1 MANLLSDD
9 DVFGSAPSGLLS
21 DADVFGKGAK
31 TDPGGFV
38 ASAKQAIGAT
48 VKGAGQAAADF
59 IPGVSQEN
67 ALKRYGQEIIEAN
80 PTAVHSFSDLADK
93 PWTAVKEAT
102 GNALSSMG
110 GVVGSR
116 ALGMGITAAAPFT
129 GPAAPVVAGAG
140 QAISWLGPVAAA
152 ALPSFGGIREQQIH
166 DDPNAANSAAA
177 KAAAAVGAGTVG
189 AIESRFG
196 PEAWGSKMLTEAG
209 RKEVAKLFAA
219 KTLPKAVAKGAV
231 RGAAVEGAEELAQNP
246 VEQLAAFQNP
256 LTAEAL
262 KDTAFSGAMGA
273 LGGGVLGGGTGAAS
287 RYLPKKPDVDPGN
300 QPAEPPKA
308 LPAPTYTGTPGDQ
321 TLQATVDRQ
330 NAVDAAQ
337 AAADA
342 PIRYEPGLVPGVDV
356 GGPTEPPSPPGGG
369 IDFTP
374 PQLPDT
380 GPLSRA
386 ANLALGAS
394 VPMERQAFFP
404 FQSFAAAERMRN
416 GRDDLVT
423 RQHPSI
429 PGRFTLVPAGLE
441 TPVARQAKP
450 DVQQGTGSFSDQ
462 NELANFI
469 ADERKDQSARK
480 AALAEGKN
488 NAIAQADQ
496 AVADARQFATRNE
509 RLSILDGVLSSL
521 APGQNPNRRFDAAL
535 KAAGFRD
542 TSFTEEER
550 AVIGRYG
557 NVASA
562 FAVAPE
568 ASVEPS
574 SPGEIEAA
582 IPAAKG
588 KGDSGIAGVRAD
600 RVRSAIA
607 AGFTQ
612 RKGLSLINPA
622 TGEKFALKTPGM
634 IRAAKEALEQSNPT
648 TEIKSEAVGLDH
660 ESGSQQRP
668 DQDGSRG
675 NMPTVTSIDGGDRP
689 ASGAPAPGSEPAVSV
704 GDGSERNAAL
714 SEQKSTA
721 KPRRTRMTPL
731 DDPRISKHAE
741 SLQAMAGDVGW
752 AEVGG
757 RLIRD
762 ANGNANAR
770 TRWIPHAEWFRAG
783 MIGSPEDARRAV
795 AKAVSGTPMS
805 VKEKRTIQGMMDWLD
820 HVDAHP
826 NEAEALADM
835 GYDELTEPEQEA
847 RDALGDFDLFNPPVG
862 DVAAGMRALGFTEEE
877 IRAEIEGSQSRDS
890 GQGDGVDNGIAGR
903 GPQESLPGRDETRPS
918 ASEGQG
924 PDERPSL
931 ELERQTDQGLA
942 DKAAREQE
950 PQEPTKEQADRER
963 DAAPFSLSEQ
973 SQPKPQGVQSGLF
986 TADGRVSVEA
996 KQPEKPAEVTKPKNE
1011 QQEAAGLPAATDG
1024 GSRPVPAVSA
1034 LEETFRPLIERLIR
1048 NKRVAKELGFDID
1061 GAIAK
1066 AKAAMAGTKQMP
1078 GSFRALAKRA
1088 EKKGDTETAAIL
1100 NQIADL
1106 NDGRKAKT
1114 ATVKD
1119 SVTTE
1124 SIDNQK
1130 TVGNSVDSAAHEA
1143 ATSPTNDQAE
1153 PTPAQKEAGNYSMG
1167 HVRISGLDISI
1178 ENPEGSTRSGTDKG
1192 GKPWSIKMRSHYG
1205 YILGTIGKDKDHIDV
1220 FVKPGTA
1227 EDYAGPVF
1235 IIDQKNAVGGFDEH
1249 KVMLGWGSQDAAVLA
1264 YKANYTPGWDGI
1276 QAVTPMSMEQF
1287 KGWLENGNHNE
1298 PAAASGKTPLQQ
1310 DIAKLKPNVELKKG
1324 DLIGASQEESDAI
1337 ASKIEEK
1344 RRQLVEIEDRI
1355 VGAAGLASGFI
1366 EDAMR
1371 SRKVPSSMKEQR
1383 EAIRAELADMR
1394 KQHAAVTAADR
1405 LLASKGGL
1413 AETKAEAEQSANNQA
1428 TAEPIGD
1435 KNAPAIFDIETTKG
1449 KIEVYASTTDE
1460 AERVAEKNGFTIIA
1474 SGRKSSE
1481 SVPESLLDQHN
1492 ATMAKLTDGTLSLD
1506 QYRAA
1511 FATIVE
1517 NKDAVFA
1524 ELSKLTKDA
1533 IFKRFRALF
1542 YRYKNDPKPEII
1554 KAAYRSMM
1562 DDFVLSDS
1570 IQWSMGQKYEDV
1582 IRGYVDAATPESLAA
1597 YAEKL
1602 QAASAERQQRRQDIA
1617 KAIANPKTLD
1627 DYRRL
1632 LQAKVDGGKTVDQA
1646 RMELTPEQRVAF
1658 DTLLA
1663 EDTRGRRSSAAD
1675 ARKTDVQVAARTTS
1689 GDIIET
1695 KHTKTGEDLFVVKA
1709 AERVERDV
1717 YNEWNASAKRLGG
1730 RYSSFRGNGAVPGFQ
1745 FKSRENAVA
1754 FLQYLGGDV
1763 SAAKEAI
1770 QERRDAFAD
1779 DRSQS
1784 AVERLN
1790 EMADRLEERADE
1802 SLAVERKANTARRA
1816 RFAASAEAAAN
1827 GDKAMARTMRNIADA
1842 IADGTAKF
1850 LDRVRQKVQVE
1861 MLRSTV
1867 ASAKY
1872 DELRQKYP
1880 SYVDQEKHRGEK
1892 PTAETADYARWP
1904 RFTADRADLARLGR
1918 DLLQIDGAK
1927 QLGNSIL
1934 KVADD
1939 VTEAYKKFA
1948 KENLYKVSVFSV
1960 KREGS
1965 DEKQMAVFPTAER
1978 AEAVIARSGFKGK
1991 ATTISFKRGE
2001 HLVIMGPEMAR
2012 EAGLW
2017 HGDPDKRITLTPE
2030 AGEEI
2035 VAKVKALGKGK
2046 VAMPYVFEN
2055 VANERARWKAIGI
2068 ETAAEQRAALRE
2080 FIALQEAPAA
2090 PDRIKQMERE
2100 MIGRKNDG
2108 LDFFPTPAATA
2119 QAMIEA
2125 ADIKEGMS
2133 VLEPSAGMGHIA
2145 EQIRDV
2151 AGVEPD
2157 VIEFSGDRRELLEAK
2172 GFNVV
2177 GSDFMDMNSRGF
2189 TYGDVFRTPDGTLG
2203 VMRGSGGL
2211 GSNRVGLD
2219 PLDANGQPDPRRA
2232 IWTDRDELV
2241 GVEKRASNSGYD
2253 RIIMNPPFSNR
2264 RDAEHVQHAYSLLK
2278 PGGRLV
2284 AIMGEGVFY
2293 GQDKKAQAFRDWMES
2308 VGGTSEKLEEGTFLD
2323 PSLPVNT
2330 GVNAR
2335 MVVID
2340 KSGNGAPQ
2348 ALESRAPS
2356 FDSSDAPQTTM
2367 IRRVVDSFLAHFK
2380 GAAALDIRVVAS
2392 RNDIPQRYRPSP
2404 YAEGVYHD
2412 ADGVVYL
2419 ISSNLPT
2426 QARAWQVLMHEAIGH
2441 YGLSNL
2447 MGEKFAA
2454 LQSTVLQKARTG
2466 RELSRHPQPGEA
2478 DYATVEAVRR
2488 LYPEASDAEVAQE
2501 VLARM
2506 AEMMDP
2512 PGWSKIL
2519 FAQVRHWL
2527 RTAARAMNLTVEP
2540 SLQEAKDAVV
2550 LAAKHLRD
2558 GKNLEREMAGEGQA
2572 FASEGAPRLA
2582 PNGKPSRL
2590 NAHQWKQVRTPEF
2603 KAWFGDWEA
2612 SAILNGEPL
2621 TSMKTA
2627 DAPSGGFK
2635 AVEDWAASLFAEQ
2648 GGVAVREG
2656 LGEVL
2661 LDRRAA
2667 KTSMAHGGANQYKK
2681 VAFAA
2686 VKDVIERGA
2695 LVHRTAN
2702 GDVDSFYFS
2711 APVDIDGVNNI
2722 ETVLVHRDANTGRMY
2737 LHSVMAKESLLNH
2750 QVSRAD
2756 AGASERS
2763 GSTDSEGISRILQ
2776 DLVRRNGV
2784 SKVVDE
2790 NGEPR
2795 VVYHGTNRDFNIFKT
2810 KAGPRSQM
2818 VGDWDGVHFTNDLD
2832 QAQSIADSL
2841 ARREGGEPKVV
2852 EAYLLAENPTA
2863 FGQYRTKAQA
2873 EAKNHDSRLT
2883 ENNTG
2888 LQEWTV
2894 FSPTQIKS
2902 ATGNNGNFSPAN
2914 PDIRESR
2921 SSGPAQWQ
2929 APEPSRLDDLIYS
2942 MQDKHV
2948 DMKRVVQSI
2957 KQTAGTIADNIDP
2970 YLQEELFHGR
2980 AAKAVKDFLDL
2991 ELRPL
2996 IAEMR
3001 MRGVEMADF
3010 EEYLW
3015 NRHAEER
3022 NAQIAKIN
3030 PQMEDGGSGLKTA
3043 DAQAYLAGLS
3053 SDKRKAYESLAAKID
3068 AITARNRQVLVDSGL
3083 EKAETVAAWEGA
3095 YKHYVLLQRE
3105 DVETGGN
3112 GTGQG
3117 FSVRGTSSKR
3127 AVGSGRPVA
3136 DIIANLA
3143 MQRERFIVKA
3153 EKNRVSIAIAG
3164 LAVSNPN
3171 PDFWKI
3177 DDAPKE
3183 RVVETIGGQDQ
3194 VVERTVPSFRTQEN
3208 VVHFRLNGED
3218 HFVIFNEREPR
3229 AMRMAQS
3236 IKNLDMDQ
3244 LGRVL
3249 TVAGKVTRYFA
3260 AINTQYNPIFGIINL
3275 FRDVQGA
3282 LLNLS
3287 TTPLAGEQK
3296 RVAGYTVDALRGIY
3310 ADIRAHRAGKVP
3322 SSRWASL
3329 YEEFQNEGGQTGYRD
3344 QFSNAEQRAE
3354 AIAKEIRS
3362 MDRNVAFKAAGA
3374 VFDWLSDYNQAMENA
3389 VRLAAYA
3396 AAKERG
3402 LSKQQAA
3409 SLAKNLTVNFN
3420 RKGQVA
3426 TQMGA
3431 LYAFFNASMQGTAR
3445 LAQTLTGPMGRRII
3459 TGGIL
3464 LGSMQALLLASA
3476 GMGDDEPPEFVRE
3489 RNLILPIG
3497 DGKYISLPMPLGFHV
3512 LPNLG
3517 RIPVEFV
3524 MSGFREPARRIS
3536 DLVAI
3541 FADTFNPIGNAGL
3554 SLQTI
3559 APTVVDPFAALA
3571 ENKDW
3576 TGKPI
3581 AKMDMNANSPTPGHS
3596 RAKDTS
3602 TVWSKSIAE
3611 AINYLSGGTKYKP
3624 GVVSPTPD
3632 QIDYL
3637 IGQVTG
3643 GVGREAAKAEQTVTS
3658 TIFTGEELPLHK
3670 VPLVG
3675 RFVGDTKGQSAEG
3688 SKFYAALQRINEH
3701 ENEIKGM
3708 RKDGRGA
3715 EIAGYI
3721 QDNPEARLMLYSN
3734 HVEREVQKLRAAK
3747 RDALERG
3754 DEGRV
3759 RMIESALTAKMRA
3772 FNERVRSAQG
3782 SAN

>member
-31 TDPGGFV
+31 KEPGGFV

-219 KTLPKAVAKGAV
+219 KTLPQAVAKGAV

-394 VPMERQAFFP
+394 VPMERQTFFP

-469 ADERKDQSARK
+469 ADERKDQSVRK

-612 RKGLSLINPA
+612 RKGFSLINPA

-634 IRAAKEALEQSNPT
+634 IRAAKEALEKLSATNTENRSDENTSMATGGGEEQRPEQIGSQGNLPT
-648 TEIKSEAVGLDH
+648 VAVGVGPGDYPVA
-660 ESGSQQRP
+660 ETSVPSG
-668 DQDGSRG
+668 
-675 NMPTVTSIDGGDRP
+675 
-689 ASGAPAPGSEPAVSV
+689 EPAVSV

-783 MIGSPEDARRAV
+783 MIGRPEDARRAV
-795 AKAVSGTPMS
+795 AKAVSGTPMP

-835 GYDELTEPEQEA
+835 GYDDLTEPEQEA
-847 RDALGDFDLFNPPVG
+847 RDALGDFDPLNPPVG

-1066 AKAAMAGTKQMP
+1066 AKAAMAGAKQMP

-1106 NDGRKAKT
+1106 NDGRKAKAALQSAGDKQADDNNAQSDATLSRTRSRSEVTFSEPYTGATGAKLVGYAWMHKKEEFVDHRGEDRVRTVSDWEQAADNLETGRQIVHLFFVQKQDGTEQEVSAET
-1114 ATVKD
+1114 AADLLGISESAVRSNAKRRLEHEIAKAKKKVQEINEANAVDAVAAKD
-1119 SVTTE
+1119 SPAKAVE
-1124 SIDNQK
+1124 SMTVFGYSTNAPMVKRLADNGPGWFKIEDKIPRESAQNESYRFLERDGKFIWSSEFVKAGSELERRGWK
-1130 TVGNSVDSAAHEA
+1130 TVELLASEVWPAPKIKTAIPEWHTKLPAEGMDIIPGDEKING
-1143 ATSPTNDQAE
+1143 PTNVVIRAANDAYNAITQTQFMAGVPFYAYVKAAADGRHGIVRLLPDDQAVPAGWKLVNGEGLRIGGMTKEQIVQKLNGWLRRE
-1153 PTPAQKEAGNYSMG
+1153 P
-1167 HVRISGLDISI
+1167 I
-1178 ENPEGSTRSGTDKG
+1178 
-1192 GKPWSIKMRSHYG
+1192 
-1205 YILGTIGKDKDHIDV
+1205 IGERAKHEE
-1220 FVKPGTA
+1220 VKPA
-1227 EDYAGPVF
+1227 
-1235 IIDQKNAVGGFDEH
+1235 
-1249 KVMLGWGSQDAAVLA
+1249 
-1264 YKANYTPGWDGI
+1264 
-1276 QAVTPMSMEQF
+1276 
-1287 KGWLENGNHNE
+1287 
-1298 PAAASGKTPLQQ
+1298 
-1310 DIAKLKPNVELKKG
+1310 NVELKKG
-1324 DLIGASQEESDAI
+1324 DRFKDGHGKTWEVWTARTSLVEAFPVIDGKIKVSRDDGVRFATDERARLANPEARTDVFQLDSGIGSEPITDFGEKLGGARKDDAAALRDAVSRELSDEELATQPL
-1337 ASKIEEK
+1337 SKIWPKESID
-1344 RRQLVEIEDRI
+1344 EIEDPFIAVVAHAARAEI
-1355 VGAAGLASGFI
+1355 PAKPRVAYKVAGWVGKVKVLRGLASAMLNRGIGRDFI
-1366 EDAMR
+1366 EKYVGEHR
-1371 SRKVPSSMKEQR
+1371 
-1383 EAIRAELADMR
+1383 
-1394 KQHAAVTAADR
+1394 
-1405 LLASKGGL
+1405 GL
-1413 AETKAEAEQSANNQA
+1413 
-1428 TAEPIGD
+1428 
-1435 KNAPAIFDIETTKG
+1435 
-1449 KIEVYASTTDE
+1449 
-1460 AERVAEKNGFTIIA
+1460 R
-1474 SGRKSSE
+1474 
-1481 SVPESLLDQHN
+1481 H
-1492 ATMAKLTDGTLSLD
+1492 
-1506 QYRAA
+1506 
-1511 FATIVE
+1511 FA
-1517 NKDAVFA
+1517 
-1524 ELSKLTKDA
+1524 
-1533 IFKRFRALF
+1533 
-1542 YRYKNDPKPEII
+1542 
-1554 KAAYRSMM
+1554 
-1562 DDFVLSDS
+1562 
-1570 IQWSMGQKYEDV
+1570 
-1582 IRGYVDAATPESLAA
+1582 
-1597 YAEKL
+1597 
-1602 QAASAERQQRRQDIA
+1602 
-1617 KAIANPKTLD
+1617 
-1627 DYRRL
+1627 
-1632 LQAKVDGGKTVDQA
+1632 
-1646 RMELTPEQRVAF
+1646 
-1658 DTLLA
+1658 
-1663 EDTRGRRSSAAD
+1663 
-1675 ARKTDVQVAARTTS
+1675 
-1689 GDIIET
+1689 
-1695 KHTKTGEDLFVVKA
+1695 
-1709 AERVERDV
+1709 
-1717 YNEWNASAKRLGG
+1717 
-1730 RYSSFRGNGAVPGFQ
+1730 
-1745 FKSRENAVA
+1745 
-1754 FLQYLGGDV
+1754 
-1763 SAAKEAI
+1763 
-1770 QERRDAFAD
+1770 
-1779 DRSQS
+1779 
-1784 AVERLN
+1784 
-1790 EMADRLEERADE
+1790 
-1802 SLAVERKANTARRA
+1802 
-1816 RFAASAEAAAN
+1816 
-1827 GDKAMARTMRNIADA
+1827 
-1842 IADGTAKF
+1842 
-1850 LDRVRQKVQVE
+1850 QKV
-1861 MLRSTV
+1861 
-1867 ASAKY
+1867 A
-1872 DELRQKYP
+1872 
-1880 SYVDQEKHRGEK
+1880 
-1892 PTAETADYARWP
+1892 
-1904 RFTADRADLARLGR
+1904 
-1918 DLLQIDGAK
+1918 LL
-1927 QLGNSIL
+1927 
-1934 KVADD
+1934 
-1939 VTEAYKKFA
+1939 
-1948 KENLYKVSVFSV
+1948 
-1960 KREGS
+1960 
-1965 DEKQMAVFPTAER
+1965 
-1978 AEAVIARSGFKGK
+1978 
-1991 ATTISFKRGE
+1991 
-2001 HLVIMGPEMAR
+2001 
-2012 EAGLW
+2012 
-2017 HGDPDKRITLTPE
+2017 
-2030 AGEEI
+2030 
-2035 VAKVKALGKGK
+2035 
-2046 VAMPYVFEN
+2046 
-2055 VANERARWKAIGI
+2055 
-2068 ETAAEQRAALRE
+2068 
-2080 FIALQEAPAA
+2080 
-2090 PDRIKQMERE
+2090 E
-2100 MIGRKNDG
+2100 MIGRENWDRIGKVEAFPEAYRYAEDG
-2108 LDFFPTPAATA
+2108 TTHIPAPHVYVEVDGKAQRYNAKRVDDVVESVRAILGEAKPAAKIEFEIRGREGSYFINKKGDPLYRKLKTFDSVKEA
-2119 QAMIEA
+2119 SEFRNAHYDDLVSAWESVKESDNVKETDVRSKENRPRSAEDWRKGKDVPPEQFASEFGFRGVEWGNWVSQGTGAKDRQGMLNQAYDALMDL
-2125 ADIKEGMS
+2125 ADIIGVPPKALSLNGSLGIGFGSRGHGWASAHFEPSNLVINLTKTRGAGALAHEWFHALDNYFQTMRGKPSGAKVENWFITYNPENYYVHKQSGQKLPARAFEQMIVGEKHPIYGVIFPRYRDRSQWELKEG
-2133 VLEPSAGMGHIA
+2133 VRPKVG
-2145 EQIRDV
+2145 
-2151 AGVEPD
+2151 
-2157 VIEFSGDRRELLEAK
+2157 EA
-2172 GFNVV
+2172 FA
-2177 GSDFMDMNSRGF
+2177 D
-2189 TYGDVFRTPDGTLG
+2189 
-2203 VMRGSGGL
+2203 
-2211 GSNRVGLD
+2211 
-2219 PLDANGQPDPRRA
+2219 
-2232 IWTDRDELV
+2232 LV
-2241 GVEKRASNSGYD
+2241 KALNDSPMAKRASLIDKGKSGGYWS
-2253 RIIMNPPFSNR
+2253 RIIERGARSFENYVISKMMEKGYHNDYLANVRPVEDFPRSKERYPYLLPEEVKPIAEAFDSLFSVIESR
-2264 RDAEHVQHAYSLLK
+2264 ETEK
-2278 PGGRLV
+2278 
-2284 AIMGEGVFY
+2284 GV
-2293 GQDKKAQAFRDWMES
+2293 
-2308 VGGTSEKLEEGTFLD
+2308 
-2323 PSLPVNT
+2323 
-2330 GVNAR
+2330 
-2335 MVVID
+2335 
-2340 KSGNGAPQ
+2340 
-2348 ALESRAPS
+2348 ALESRATS

-2454 LQSTVLQKARTG
+2454 LQATILQKATSG
-2466 RELSRHPQPGEA
+2466 RELTRHPQPGEA

-2488 LYPEASDAEVAQE
+2488 LYPEASDSEVAQE

-2506 AEMMDP
+2506 AEMMEP

-2621 TSMKTA
+2621 ASMKTA

-2711 APVDIDGVNNI
+2711 APVDIDGVTNI

-2841 ARREGGEPKVV
+2841 SRREGGEPKVV

-2921 SSGPAQWQ
+2921 SSGPATWQ
-2929 APEPSRLDDLIYS
+2929 APDPSRLDDLIYS

-3001 MRGVEMADF
+3001 MRGVGMADF

-3030 PQMEDGGSGLKTA
+3030 PQMPDGGSGLATA
-3043 DAQAYLAGLS
+3043 DAMAYLAGLS

-3095 YKHYVLLQRE
+3095 YKHYVPLQRE

-3354 AIAKEIRS
+3354 AIAKEIKA
-3362 MDRNVAFKAAGA
+3362 MDRNAAFKAAGA

-3581 AKMDMNANSPTPGHS
+3581 AKMDMNANSPTPGHN

>member
-1 MANLLSDD
+1 MANLLSDA

-31 TDPGGFV
+31 TEPGGFV

-129 GPAAPVVAGAG
+129 GPAAPVVAGVG

-219 KTLPKAVAKGAV
+219 KTLPQAVAKGAV

-337 AAADA
+337 AAADTLYNEHDAFERERAANMGTATHSPNA
-342 PIRYEPGLVPGVDV
+342 PIRYEPGLISGVDV

-612 RKGLSLINPA
+612 RKGFSLINPA

-634 IRAAKEALEQSNPT
+634 MRAAKEALEQSNPT

-675 NMPTVTSIDGGDRP
+675 NMPTVRSIDGGDRP

-704 GDGSERNAAL
+704 GDGSGPDAAL
-714 SEQKSTA
+714 SRGISAARPRGPESRDDLLGAILRVTGGNGISARIALTVIGDTA
-721 KPRRTRMTPL
+721 NRATRVRGLFTNRGTEDL
-731 DDPRISKHAE
+731 DDTAELLRIEEGYDVRDGNHLAELIREQASGNPVHSMRRMEAEIAANAEREYKNAEREYKNAEREYKDEVRRRAAELGIRTVAVRFDAIERAVVEAETKLAEHEANEERLAIQAEYAMFELDDDQVNFLLEISAREDKQKGKYLNGQWISNEEFLNAFEPLEASEDEQGDDGAGQTIPGEAGGSHQEGSGAPGARQDFGLTGQTNAQASAQFAQQNAAE
-741 SLQAMAGDVGW
+741 SNVQ
-752 AEVGG
+752 
-757 RLIRD
+757 
-762 ANGNANAR
+762 
-770 TRWIPHAEWFRAG
+770 
-783 MIGSPEDARRAV
+783 
-795 AKAVSGTPMS
+795 
-805 VKEKRTIQGMMDWLD
+805 
-820 HVDAHP
+820 
-826 NEAEALADM
+826 
-835 GYDELTEPEQEA
+835 
-847 RDALGDFDLFNPPVG
+847 
-862 DVAAGMRALGFTEEE
+862 
-877 IRAEIEGSQSRDS
+877 
-890 GQGDGVDNGIAGR
+890 
-903 GPQESLPGRDETRPS
+903 
-918 ASEGQG
+918 
-924 PDERPSL
+924 
-931 ELERQTDQGLA
+931 
-942 DKAAREQE
+942 
-950 PQEPTKEQADRER
+950 TKEQADRER
-963 DAAPFSLSEQ
+963 DAVPFTLGVQ
-973 SQPKPQGVQSGLF
+973 SQPKPQGVQTGLF
-986 TADGRVSVEA
+986 TADGRVSAEA
-996 KQPEKPAEVTKPKNE
+996 KPVAQSAQDKIKSLQEQLKTATPFEKREADLNGQLIKLVTKDAEQAISKGTAPAYRTGDSTFAIIHPSAQNDGMIQVTRYNEDGVFGDSQYNDVESAVRGGALWFRPRMSDSEAVAALDASAKAEEAYRKRREAQPVKATTEAKAVEPAKYKGPDDVSTRAGQMELANRAGTIAALKAMNEQLRKIAPDEAWADSNIEDAQNLDALRDQISQAIVDAQRGKPIENALRKELEELSGQELKDVFSKLNLAGKLMAYEERISALLMEDAAEVRAAISAVTGNPSKSTAQPEKPAEVTKPKNE
-1011 QQEAAGLPAATDG
+1011 QQETAGLPAATDG
-1024 GSRPVPAVSA
+1024 GSRPVPAVPA
-1034 LEETFRPLIERLIR
+1034 LEETYRPLIERLIR

-1066 AKAAMAGTKQMP
+1066 AKAAMAGTKQKP

-1100 NQIADL
+1100 NQVADL
-1106 NDGRKAKT
+1106 NDGRKAK
-1114 ATVKD
+1114 ATVVKD
-1119 SVTTE
+1119 KPADALYSKGDETVSAPMPQSQAEQRIKSLLGNKVGRLLIE
-1124 SIDNQK
+1124 SGIITFTNKGDAYQGATYTNGTIALNLDALSADNFAG
-1130 TVGNSVDSAAHEA
+1130 VFAHEGFHSTIRDLVGEQTYTQMMKRLDTMLA
-1143 ATSPTNDQAE
+1143 MGKG
-1153 PTPAQKEAGNYSMG
+1153 AQW
-1167 HVRISGLDISI
+1167 V
-1178 ENPEGSTRSGTDKG
+1178 
-1192 GKPWSIKMRSHYG
+1192 
-1205 YILGTIGKDKDHIDV
+1205 KD
-1220 FVKPGTA
+1220 A
-1227 EDYAGPVF
+1227 
-1235 IIDQKNAVGGFDEH
+1235 
-1249 KVMLGWGSQDAAVLA
+1249 DAAI
-1264 YKANYTPGWDGI
+1264 P
-1276 QAVTPMSMEQF
+1276 
-1287 KGWLENGNHNE
+1287 
-1298 PAAASGKTPLQQ
+1298 
-1310 DIAKLKPNVELKKG
+1310 
-1324 DLIGASQEESDAI
+1324 SD
-1337 ASKIEEK
+1337 
-1344 RRQLVEIEDRI
+1344 
-1355 VGAAGLASGFI
+1355 
-1366 EDAMR
+1366 
-1371 SRKVPSSMKEQR
+1371 
-1383 EAIRAELADMR
+1383 
-1394 KQHAAVTAADR
+1394 
-1405 LLASKGGL
+1405 
-1413 AETKAEAEQSANNQA
+1413 TKAEHRTEEIAAYSIEQY
-1428 TAEPIGD
+1428 
-1435 KNAPAIFDIETTKG
+1435 
-1449 KIEVYASTTDE
+1449 V
-1460 AERVAEKNGFTIIA
+1460 NGAKQPNVIK
-1474 SGRKSSE
+1474 RW
-1481 SVPESLLDQHN
+1481 VESLL
-1492 ATMAKLTDGTLSLD
+1492 
-1506 QYRAA
+1506 
-1511 FATIVE
+1511 
-1517 NKDAVFA
+1517 
-1524 ELSKLTKDA
+1524 
-1533 IFKRFRALF
+1533 
-1542 YRYKNDPKPEII
+1542 
-1554 KAAYRSMM
+1554 
-1562 DDFVLSDS
+1562 
-1570 IQWSMGQKYEDV
+1570 
-1582 IRGYVDAATPESLAA
+1582 
-1597 YAEKL
+1597 
-1602 QAASAERQQRRQDIA
+1602 SA
-1617 KAIANPKTLD
+1617 
-1627 DYRRL
+1627 
-1632 LQAKVDGGKTVDQA
+1632 
-1646 RMELTPEQRVAF
+1646 
-1658 DTLLA
+1658 
-1663 EDTRGRRSSAAD
+1663 
-1675 ARKTDVQVAARTTS
+1675 
-1689 GDIIET
+1689 
-1695 KHTKTGEDLFVVKA
+1695 
-1709 AERVERDV
+1709 
-1717 YNEWNASAKRLGG
+1717 
-1730 RYSSFRGNGAVPGFQ
+1730 
-1745 FKSRENAVA
+1745 
-1754 FLQYLGGDV
+1754 
-1763 SAAKEAI
+1763 
-1770 QERRDAFAD
+1770 
-1779 DRSQS
+1779 
-1784 AVERLN
+1784 
-1790 EMADRLEERADE
+1790 
-1802 SLAVERKANTARRA
+1802 
-1816 RFAASAEAAAN
+1816 
-1827 GDKAMARTMRNIADA
+1827 
-1842 IADGTAKF
+1842 
-1850 LDRVRQKVQVE
+1850 
-1861 MLRSTV
+1861 
-1867 ASAKY
+1867 
-1872 DELRQKYP
+1872 
-1880 SYVDQEKHRGEK
+1880 
-1892 PTAETADYARWP
+1892 
-1904 RFTADRADLARLGR
+1904 
-1918 DLLQIDGAK
+1918 
-1927 QLGNSIL
+1927 
-1934 KVADD
+1934 
-1939 VTEAYKKFA
+1939 
-1948 KENLYKVSVFSV
+1948 
-1960 KREGS
+1960 
-1965 DEKQMAVFPTAER
+1965 
-1978 AEAVIARSGFKGK
+1978 
-1991 ATTISFKRGE
+1991 
-2001 HLVIMGPEMAR
+2001 
-2012 EAGLW
+2012 
-2017 HGDPDKRITLTPE
+2017 
-2030 AGEEI
+2030 
-2035 VAKVKALGKGK
+2035 
-2046 VAMPYVFEN
+2046 
-2055 VANERARWKAIGI
+2055 
-2068 ETAAEQRAALRE
+2068 
-2080 FIALQEAPAA
+2080 
-2090 PDRIKQMERE
+2090 
-2100 MIGRKNDG
+2100 
-2108 LDFFPTPAATA
+2108 
-2119 QAMIEA
+2119 
-2125 ADIKEGMS
+2125 
-2133 VLEPSAGMGHIA
+2133 
-2145 EQIRDV
+2145 
-2151 AGVEPD
+2151 
-2157 VIEFSGDRRELLEAK
+2157 
-2172 GFNVV
+2172 
-2177 GSDFMDMNSRGF
+2177 
-2189 TYGDVFRTPDGTLG
+2189 
-2203 VMRGSGGL
+2203 
-2211 GSNRVGLD
+2211 
-2219 PLDANGQPDPRRA
+2219 
-2232 IWTDRDELV
+2232 
-2241 GVEKRASNSGYD
+2241 
-2253 RIIMNPPFSNR
+2253 
-2264 RDAEHVQHAYSLLK
+2264 
-2278 PGGRLV
+2278 
-2284 AIMGEGVFY
+2284 
-2293 GQDKKAQAFRDWMES
+2293 
-2308 VGGTSEKLEEGTFLD
+2308 
-2323 PSLPVNT
+2323 
-2330 GVNAR
+2330 
-2335 MVVID
+2335 
-2340 KSGNGAPQ
+2340 
-2348 ALESRAPS
+2348 
-2356 FDSSDAPQTTM
+2356 
-2367 IRRVVDSFLAHFK
+2367 
-2380 GAAALDIRVVAS
+2380 
-2392 RNDIPQRYRPSP
+2392 
-2404 YAEGVYHD
+2404 
-2412 ADGVVYL
+2412 
-2419 ISSNLPT
+2419 
-2426 QARAWQVLMHEAIGH
+2426 
-2441 YGLSNL
+2441 
-2447 MGEKFAA
+2447 
-2454 LQSTVLQKARTG
+2454 
-2466 RELSRHPQPGEA
+2466 
-2478 DYATVEAVRR
+2478 
-2488 LYPEASDAEVAQE
+2488 
-2501 VLARM
+2501 
-2506 AEMMDP
+2506 
-2512 PGWSKIL
+2512 
-2519 FAQVRHWL
+2519 L
-2527 RTAARAMNLTVEP
+2527 RTAIIRKLPFGKLKSWAVNNLQPQDLANLAIAGLKAKARGQ
-2540 SLQEAKDAVV
+2540 LQAQGREAT
-2550 LAAKHLRD
+2550 
-2558 GKNLEREMAGEGQA
+2558 A
-2572 FASEGAPRLA
+2572 FSKI
-2582 PNGKPSRL
+2582 N
-2590 NAHQWKQVRTPEF
+2590 QTDTPAF
-2603 KAWFGDWEA
+2603 KKWFGD
-2612 SAILNGEPL
+2612 
-2621 TSMKTA
+2621 
-2627 DAPSGGFK
+2627 
-2635 AVEDWAASLFAEQ
+2635 
-2648 GGVAVREG
+2648 
-2656 LGEVL
+2656 
-2661 LDRRAA
+2661 
-2667 KTSMAHGGANQYKK
+2667 
-2681 VAFAA
+2681 
-2686 VKDVIERGA
+2686 
-2695 LVHRTAN
+2695 
-2702 GDVDSFYFS
+2702 
-2711 APVDIDGVNNI
+2711 
-2722 ETVLVHRDANTGRMY
+2722 
-2737 LHSVMAKESLLNH
+2737 
-2750 QVSRAD
+2750 
-2756 AGASERS
+2756 
-2763 GSTDSEGISRILQ
+2763 
-2776 DLVRRNGV
+2776 
-2784 SKVVDE
+2784 SKVVDNSFASLLSE
-2790 NGEPR
+2790 PDGIGILLNDLLSAQNASSSGLDPVQALMLALAKNDKIGRGIVGLVPVDVVNSFSKDGFRPKNGGGNTSMFVNALNAPVSDQVLSAFRGVLASLSTKLANAIATGRDQEVAPALFASDFNLR
-2795 VVYHGTNRDFNIFKT
+2795 EVGGLLSLQGGTDFWSGNTGVKSVGASETAKSASPGLGAPTKNLKLDAAALADLLNRFVSFAPHAKSSISDDLPSAKYIAKQGNPLVVYHGTRHSFDEFMREGRKGRDRLHYFTDDPAVASEYAGDVRHGTPNVMPVYVSLQKPFVFNASGEQWGSLPLDIFPDEISKHFDERNILRGRSGQIPRIGFAEVIRGALV
-2810 KAGPRSQM
+2810 AGY
-2818 VGDWDGVHFTNDLD
+2818 DGVV
-2832 QAQSIADSL
+2832 ADNITD
-2841 ARREGGEPKVV
+2841 GGGKYGENHPSKVV
-2852 EAYLLAENPTA
+2852 VAHAPE
-2863 FGQYRTKAQA
+2863 
-2873 EAKNHDSRLT
+2873 
-2883 ENNTG
+2883 
-2888 LQEWTV
+2888 
-2894 FSPTQIKS
+2894 QIKS
-2902 ATGNNGNFSPAN
+2902 AIGNNGNFDASN
-2914 PDIRESR
+2914 PDIRYSKASQTIRSAVGAVTWAMSGTENTDGEFAFPSESKM
-2921 SSGPAQWQ
+2921 
-2929 APEPSRLDDLIYS
+2929 DDIIYA
-2942 MQDKHV
+2942 MQDKHI
-2948 DMKRVVQSI
+2948 DLKRVVESI
-2957 KQTAGTIADNIDP
+2957 KKTAGSIADNIDP

-3001 MRGVEMADF
+3001 MRGVGMADF

-3053 SDKRKAYESLAAKID
+3053 SDKRKAYELLAAKID
-3068 AITARNRQVLVDSGL
+3068 AITAKNRQVLVESGL

-3095 YKHYVLLQRE
+3095 YKHYVPLQRE

-3164 LAVSNPN
+3164 LAASNPN
-3171 PDFWKI
+3171 PDFWKLNE
-3177 DDAPKE
+3177 APKE
-3183 RVVETIGGQDQ
+3183 RVVNNVAIYNVLDANGNKVADFTRMDEAERMAMSMGGE
-3194 VVERTVPSFRTQEN
+3194 VEQTWDDRVQERIVPGFKNQEN

-3322 SSRWASL
+3322 SSRWAKL

-3354 AIAKEIRS
+3354 AIAKEIKA
-3362 MDRNVAFKAAGA
+3362 MDRNAAFKAAGA

-3459 TGGIL
+3459 TGGVL
-3464 LGSMQALLLASA
+3464 LGSMQAMLLASA

-3517 RIPVEFV
+3517 RIPTEFV

-3536 DLVAI
+3536 DLVGI
-3541 FADTFNPIGNAGL
+3541 FADAFNPIGNAGL

-3581 AKMDMNANSPTPGHS
+3581 AKLDMNANAPTPGHS
-3596 RAKDTS
+3596 RAKDTA
-3602 TVWSKSIAE
+3602 TAWSKAISE
-3611 AINYLSGGTKYKP
+3611 AINYLSGGTRYKP
-3624 GVVSPTPD
+3624 GAVSPTPD

-3643 GVGREAAKAEQTVTS
+3643 GVGREAAKVEQTATS
-3658 TIFTGEELPLHK
+3658 MVFTGEDLPLHK

-3688 SKFYAALQRINEH
+3688 SKFYAALKRINEH

-3715 EIAGYI
+3715 EVAEYI
-3721 QDNPEARLMLYSN
+3721 RENPDARLVLYGN
-3734 HVEREVQKLRAAK
+3734 HVEREVQKLRSAK

-3754 DEGRV
+3754 DAGRV

-3782 SAN
+3782 SNNYPG

>member
-1 MANLLSDD
+1 NKFDIAKML
-9 DVFGSAPSGLLS
+9 FGGDKS
-21 DADVFGKGAK
+21 
-31 TDPGGFV
+31 
-38 ASAKQAIGAT
+38 
-48 VKGAGQAAADF
+48 
-59 IPGVSQEN
+59 
-67 ALKRYGQEIIEAN
+67 ALKSAVDEI
-80 PTAVHSFSDLADK
+80 
-93 PWTAVKEAT
+93 
-102 GNALSSMG
+102 
-110 GVVGSR
+110 R
-116 ALGMGITAAAPFT
+116 AA
-129 GPAAPVVAGAG
+129 
-140 QAISWLGPVAAA
+140 
-152 ALPSFGGIREQQIH
+152 
-166 DDPNAANSAAA
+166 
-177 KAAAAVGAGTVG
+177 
-189 AIESRFG
+189 
-196 PEAWGSKMLTEAG
+196 
-209 RKEVAKLFAA
+209 
-219 KTLPKAVAKGAV
+219 
-231 RGAAVEGAEELAQNP
+231 
-246 VEQLAAFQNP
+246 
-256 LTAEAL
+256 
-262 KDTAFSGAMGA
+262 
-273 LGGGVLGGGTGAAS
+273 
-287 RYLPKKPDVDPGN
+287 
-300 QPAEPPKA
+300 QPAE
-308 LPAPTYTGTPGDQ
+308 
-321 TLQATVDRQ
+321 
-330 NAVDAAQ
+330 
-337 AAADA
+337 
-342 PIRYEPGLVPGVDV
+342 
-356 GGPTEPPSPPGGG
+356 
-369 IDFTP
+369 
-374 PQLPDT
+374 
-380 GPLSRA
+380 
-386 ANLALGAS
+386 
-394 VPMERQAFFP
+394 
-404 FQSFAAAERMRN
+404 
-416 GRDDLVT
+416 
-423 RQHPSI
+423 
-429 PGRFTLVPAGLE
+429 
-441 TPVARQAKP
+441 AKP
-450 DVQQGTGSFSDQ
+450 
-462 NELANFI
+462 
-469 ADERKDQSARK
+469 
-480 AALAEGKN
+480 
-488 NAIAQADQ
+488 
-496 AVADARQFATRNE
+496 
-509 RLSILDGVLSSL
+509 
-521 APGQNPNRRFDAAL
+521 
-535 KAAGFRD
+535 
-542 TSFTEEER
+542 
-550 AVIGRYG
+550 
-557 NVASA
+557 
-562 FAVAPE
+562 
-568 ASVEPS
+568 
-574 SPGEIEAA
+574 
-582 IPAAKG
+582 
-588 KGDSGIAGVRAD
+588 
-600 RVRSAIA
+600 
-607 AGFTQ
+607 
-612 RKGLSLINPA
+612 
-622 TGEKFALKTPGM
+622 
-634 IRAAKEALEQSNPT
+634 
-648 TEIKSEAVGLDH
+648 
-660 ESGSQQRP
+660 
-668 DQDGSRG
+668 
-675 NMPTVTSIDGGDRP
+675 
-689 ASGAPAPGSEPAVSV
+689 
-704 GDGSERNAAL
+704 
-714 SEQKSTA
+714 
-721 KPRRTRMTPL
+721 
-731 DDPRISKHAE
+731 
-741 SLQAMAGDVGW
+741 
-752 AEVGG
+752 
-757 RLIRD
+757 
-762 ANGNANAR
+762 
-770 TRWIPHAEWFRAG
+770 
-783 MIGSPEDARRAV
+783 
-795 AKAVSGTPMS
+795 
-805 VKEKRTIQGMMDWLD
+805 
-820 HVDAHP
+820 
-826 NEAEALADM
+826 
-835 GYDELTEPEQEA
+835 
-847 RDALGDFDLFNPPVG
+847 
-862 DVAAGMRALGFTEEE
+862 
-877 IRAEIEGSQSRDS
+877 
-890 GQGDGVDNGIAGR
+890 
-903 GPQESLPGRDETRPS
+903 
-918 ASEGQG
+918 
-924 PDERPSL
+924 
-931 ELERQTDQGLA
+931 
-942 DKAAREQE
+942 
-950 PQEPTKEQADRER
+950 
-963 DAAPFSLSEQ
+963 
-973 SQPKPQGVQSGLF
+973 
-986 TADGRVSVEA
+986 
-996 KQPEKPAEVTKPKNE
+996 
-1011 QQEAAGLPAATDG
+1011 
-1024 GSRPVPAVSA
+1024 
-1034 LEETFRPLIERLIR
+1034 
-1048 NKRVAKELGFDID
+1048 
-1061 GAIAK
+1061 
-1066 AKAAMAGTKQMP
+1066 
-1078 GSFRALAKRA
+1078 
-1088 EKKGDTETAAIL
+1088 
-1100 NQIADL
+1100 
-1106 NDGRKAKT
+1106 
-1114 ATVKD
+1114 
-1119 SVTTE
+1119 
-1124 SIDNQK
+1124 
-1130 TVGNSVDSAAHEA
+1130 
-1143 ATSPTNDQAE
+1143 
-1153 PTPAQKEAGNYSMG
+1153 
-1167 HVRISGLDISI
+1167 
-1178 ENPEGSTRSGTDKG
+1178 
-1192 GKPWSIKMRSHYG
+1192 
-1205 YILGTIGKDKDHIDV
+1205 
-1220 FVKPGTA
+1220 
-1227 EDYAGPVF
+1227 
-1235 IIDQKNAVGGFDEH
+1235 
-1249 KVMLGWGSQDAAVLA
+1249 
-1264 YKANYTPGWDGI
+1264 
-1276 QAVTPMSMEQF
+1276 
-1287 KGWLENGNHNE
+1287 
-1298 PAAASGKTPLQQ
+1298 
-1310 DIAKLKPNVELKKG
+1310 
-1324 DLIGASQEESDAI
+1324 
-1337 ASKIEEK
+1337 
-1344 RRQLVEIEDRI
+1344 
-1355 VGAAGLASGFI
+1355 
-1366 EDAMR
+1366 
-1371 SRKVPSSMKEQR
+1371 
-1383 EAIRAELADMR
+1383 
-1394 KQHAAVTAADR
+1394 
-1405 LLASKGGL
+1405 
-1413 AETKAEAEQSANNQA
+1413 
-1428 TAEPIGD
+1428 
-1435 KNAPAIFDIETTKG
+1435 
-1449 KIEVYASTTDE
+1449 
-1460 AERVAEKNGFTIIA
+1460 
-1474 SGRKSSE
+1474 SE

-1602 QAASAERQQRRQDIA
+1602 QAANAERERRREEIA
-1617 KAIANPKTLD
+1617 KAIADPQTLE

-1658 DTLLA
+1658 DTLWA

-2356 FDSSDAPQTTM
+2356 FDSSDAPQTTL
-2367 IRRVVDSFLAHFK
+2367 IRRVVDSFLAHFQ
-2380 GAAALDIRVVAS
+2380 GAAALDVRVVAS
-2392 RNDIPQRYRPSP
+2392 RNEIPPRYRPSP

-2454 LQSTVLQKARTG
+2454 LQSTVLQKATSG
-2466 RELSRHPQPGEA
+2466 RELTRHPQPGEA

-2488 LYPEASDAEVAQE
+2488 LYPEASDSEVAQE

-2540 SLQEAKDAVV
+2540 SLQEAKDMVV

-2558 GKNLEREMAGEGQA
+2558 GNNLQREMAGDGQA

-2582 PNGKPSRL
+2582 PNGQPSKL

-2621 TSMKTA
+2621 ASMKTA

-2667 KTSMAHGGANQYKK
+2667 KTSMAHGGANQYEK

-2711 APVDIDGVNNI
+2711 APVDIDGVTNI

-2790 NGEPR
+2790 NGEPL
-2795 VVYHGTNRDFNIFKT
+2795 VVYHGTDADIYAFSQSFLGHTTGAKSA
-2810 KAGPRSQM
+2810 KAGFFFASNPETADYYPQYDKETVLDAYGFMRKKGETTEEYRRRMESPEGTPSGRLESAMHKYRATVPPAIAALNLSGRFASSPKSQ
-2818 VGDWDGVHFTNDLD
+2818 LD
-2832 QAQSIADSL
+2832 
-2841 ARREGGEPKVV
+2841 
-2852 EAYLLAENPTA
+2852 AYLLHGDPSRFAGQFRSSEIGDELEAAGFFDAQDDKSPQEAMELFEAEVARRVRAEGETAIALKIDALDQDGRQALEAARAAAVVYRMAKKESDEFNFRYQWSKKSWAGGDQDGEVWEASKESQAPNIIPVFLAIKRPFIHDFKGKGYREVSYAELLEGAKVGDHDGATFLRTADPTPADIFVA
-2863 FGQYRTKAQA
+2863 F
-2873 EAKNHDSRLT
+2873 D
-2883 ENNTG
+2883 
-2888 LQEWTV
+2888 
-2894 FSPTQIKS
+2894 PTQIKS
-2902 ATGNNGNFSPAN
+2902 AISNRGSFDGTN
-2914 PDIRESR
+2914 PNILESR
-2921 SSGPAQWQ
+2921 SAGPVQWK

-2957 KQTAGTIADNIDP
+2957 KKTAGTISDNIDP

-3001 MRGVEMADF
+3001 MRGVGMADF

-3030 PQMEDGGSGLKTA
+3030 PQMPDGGSGLATA
-3043 DAQAYLAGLS
+3043 DARAYLAGLS

-3095 YKHYVLLQRE
+3095 YKHYVPLQRE

-3136 DIIANLA
+3136 DIIANIA

-3164 LAVSNPN
+3164 LAASNPN
-3171 PDFWKI
+3171 PDFWKLNE
-3177 DDAPKE
+3177 APKE
-3183 RVVETIGGQDQ
+3183 RVVNNVALYNVLDANGNKVADFTRMDEAERMARSMGGE
-3194 VVERTVPSFRTQEN
+3194 VEQTWGDRVQERIVPGFKNQEN
-3208 VVHFRLNGED
+3208 VVHFRLNGDD
-3218 HFVIFNEREPR
+3218 HFVVFNEREPR
-3229 AMRMAQS
+3229 ALRMAQS

-3249 TVAGKVTRYFA
+3249 TVAGKATRYFA
-3260 AINTQYNPIFGIINL
+3260 SINTQYNPIFGVINL

-3310 ADIRAHRAGKVP
+3310 ADIRAHRSGKVP

-3362 MDRNVAFKAAGA
+3362 MDRNVAFKATGA

-3396 AAKERG
+3396 AAKDRG

-3581 AKMDMNANSPTPGHS
+3581 AKMDMNANSPT
-3596 RAKDTS
+3596 
-3602 TVWSKSIAE
+3602 
-3611 AINYLSGGTKYKP
+3611 
-3624 GVVSPTPD
+3624 
-3632 QIDYL
+3632 
-3637 IGQVTG
+3637 
-3643 GVGREAAKAEQTVTS
+3643 
-3658 TIFTGEELPLHK
+3658 
-3670 VPLVG
+3670 
-3675 RFVGDTKGQSAEG
+3675 
-3688 SKFYAALQRINEH
+3688 
-3701 ENEIKGM
+3701 
-3708 RKDGRGA
+3708 
-3715 EIAGYI
+3715 
-3721 QDNPEARLMLYSN
+3721 
-3734 HVEREVQKLRAAK
+3734 
-3747 RDALERG
+3747 
-3754 DEGRV
+3754 
-3759 RMIESALTAKMRA
+3759 
-3772 FNERVRSAQG
+3772 
-3782 SAN
+3782 

>member
-1 MANLLSDD
+1 MANLLSDA

-31 TDPGGFV
+31 TEPGGFV
-38 ASAKQAIGAT
+38 ASAKQTLGAGI
-48 VKGAGQAAADF
+48 KGAGQAAADF

-110 GVVGSR
+110 GVVGAR
-116 ALGMGITAAAPFT
+116 ALGTGITAAAPLA
-129 GPAAPVVAGAG
+129 GPAAPIVAGAG

-166 DDPNAANSAAA
+166 DDPNATNSAAA

-209 RKEVAKLFAA
+209 RNEVAKLFAA
-219 KTLPKAVAKGAV
+219 KTLPQAVAKGAV

-287 RYLPKKPDVDPGN
+287 RYLPKKPDVAPGN

-308 LPAPTYTGTPGDQ
+308 PSAPIYTGTPGDQ

-337 AAADA
+337 AATDA
-342 PIRYEPGLVPGVDV
+342 LYNERDAFERERAANM
-356 GGPTEPPSPPGGG
+356 GGPTEPPSTPGGG

-386 ANLALGAS
+386 ANISLVS
-394 VPMERQAFFP
+394 SSSMERRALFP
-404 FQSFAAAERMRN
+404 FASFDAAEMARR
-416 GRDDLVT
+416 GRADLVS
-423 RQHPSI
+423 RPHPTV
-429 PGRFTLVPAGLE
+429 PGRFALVPSGMEA
-441 TPVARQAKP
+441 PR
-450 DVQQGTGSFSDQ
+450 GTGSFADQ
-462 NELANFI
+462 SELANFI
-469 ADERKDQSARK
+469 ADERKDQSARR
-480 AALAEGKN
+480 AAIAEGNN

-496 AVADARQFATRNE
+496 AVSDARQFATRNE

-550 AVIGRYG
+550 TVIGRYG
-557 NVASA
+557 NAASA
-562 FAVAPE
+562 FAEAPTTP
-568 ASVEPS
+568 VEPS
-574 SPGEIEAA
+574 SPNEMGDI
-582 IPAAKG
+582 IPAASG
-588 KGDSGIAGVRAD
+588 KGNPGIAGAKID

-612 RKGLSLINPA
+612 RKGFSLINPA

-634 IRAAKEALEQSNPT
+634 IRAAKEALEKLSATNTENRSDENTSMATGGGEEQRPEQIGSQGNLPT
-648 TEIKSEAVGLDH
+648 VAVGVGPGDYPVA
-660 ESGSQQRP
+660 ETSVPSG
-668 DQDGSRG
+668 
-675 NMPTVTSIDGGDRP
+675 
-689 ASGAPAPGSEPAVSV
+689 EPAVSV

-752 AEVGG
+752 AETGG
-757 RLIRD
+757 LLLRD
-762 ANGNANAR
+762 ANGNANGR
-770 TRWIPHAEWFRAG
+770 TQWIPHAEWFRAG
-783 MIGSPEDARRAV
+783 MIGSPEDAMKAV
-795 AKAVSGTPMS
+795 QKAVSGEPMS
-805 VKEKRTIQGMMDWLD
+805 AKEKRTIQGMMDWLD

-847 RDALGDFDLFNPPVG
+847 RDALGDFDPFNPPVG

-1066 AKAAMAGTKQMP
+1066 AKAAMGGKKQMP

-1088 EKKGDTETAAIL
+1088 EKLGDTETASIL
-1100 NQIADL
+1100 RQIADL
-1106 NDGRKAKT
+1106 NDARKSPKKADPVADQNPIKSEAPAVTESVAEKAQGDQQAAEKKQAATNPDEKEGADLSWAEVLDEAWNNGFETGNADFVPQKQHLEQAYQRTFTDAQVEEYT
-1114 ATVKD
+1114 ATYQRGARESDEKASPPEGSKEGVAESGFDSESWDKEREARIKASKQSGAIHLDDVPASVESMRGKEIFYVHNPKQRGVIRTVDNRGNVYVYWSDKYSADKEMASEVVEGNKTWLRSSKNLPYIRTERSGKTYVFQSSLGTSDLKD
-1119 SVTTE
+1119 YVFADAKE
-1124 SIDNQK
+1124 NID
-1130 TVGNSVDSAAHEA
+1130 TAANEA
-1143 ATSPTNDQAE
+1143 ASSPTNNLTE
-1153 PTPAQKEAGNYSMG
+1153 PTQAQK
-1167 HVRISGLDISI
+1167 
-1178 ENPEGSTRSGTDKG
+1178 
-1192 GKPWSIKMRSHYG
+1192 
-1205 YILGTIGKDKDHIDV
+1205 
-1220 FVKPGTA
+1220 
-1227 EDYAGPVF
+1227 
-1235 IIDQKNAVGGFDEH
+1235 
-1249 KVMLGWGSQDAAVLA
+1249 
-1264 YKANYTPGWDGI
+1264 
-1276 QAVTPMSMEQF
+1276 
-1287 KGWLENGNHNE
+1287 
-1298 PAAASGKTPLQQ
+1298 

-1324 DLIGASQEESDAI
+1324 DRFKDGQGKTWEVWTARTS
-1337 ASKIEEK
+1337 
-1344 RRQLVEIEDRI
+1344 LVEAFPVIEGKIKVSRDDGVRFATDERARLANPEARTDVFQI
-1355 VGAAGLASGFI
+1355 PNENAPDGWRVVGGHGNEWVRSVDDQDGIAIHQMNVRRAGDPAVFTLR
-1366 EDAMR
+1366 R
-1371 SRKVPSSMKEQR
+1371 STRFKNGITGAPSEEVGKFDS
-1383 EAIRAELADMR
+1383 LD
-1394 KQHAAVTAADR
+1394 AAVTAADH

-1460 AERVAEKNGFTIIA
+1460 AERVAEKNGFTLIA

-1481 SVPESLLDQHN
+1481 SVPESLLDQHT
-1492 ATMAKLTDGTLSLD
+1492 ATMAKLADGTLTLD

-1562 DDFVLSDS
+1562 GDFVLSDS

-1602 QAASAERQQRRQDIA
+1602 QAANAEREQRREEIA
-1617 KAIANPKTLD
+1617 KAIADPQTLE

-1658 DTLLA
+1658 DTLWA

-1675 ARKTDVQVAARTTS
+1675 AHKTDVQVAARTTS

-1745 FKSRENAVA
+1745 FKSRENAAA

-1763 SAAKEAI
+1763 TAAKEAI

-2356 FDSSDAPQTTM
+2356 FDSSDAPQTTL
-2367 IRRVVDSFLAHFK
+2367 IRRVVDSFLAHFQ
-2380 GAAALDIRVVAS
+2380 GAAALDVRVVAS
-2392 RNDIPQRYRPSP
+2392 RNEIPPRYRPSP

-2454 LQSTVLQKARTG
+2454 LQSTVLQKATSG
-2466 RELSRHPQPGEA
+2466 RELTRHPQPGEA

-2488 LYPEASDAEVAQE
+2488 LYPEASDSEVAQE

-2558 GKNLEREMAGEGQA
+2558 GKNLEREMAGDGQA
-2572 FASEGAPRLA
+2572 FASEG
-2582 PNGKPSRL
+2582 
-2590 NAHQWKQVRTPEF
+2590 
-2603 KAWFGDWEA
+2603 
-2612 SAILNGEPL
+2612 
-2621 TSMKTA
+2621 
-2627 DAPSGGFK
+2627 APSGGFK

-2648 GGVAVREG
+2648 GG
-2656 LGEVL
+2656 
-2661 LDRRAA
+2661 
-2667 KTSMAHGGANQYKK
+2667 
-2681 VAFAA
+2681 
-2686 VKDVIERGA
+2686 
-2695 LVHRTAN
+2695 
-2702 GDVDSFYFS
+2702 
-2711 APVDIDGVNNI
+2711 
-2722 ETVLVHRDANTGRMY
+2722 
-2737 LHSVMAKESLLNH
+2737 
-2750 QVSRAD
+2750 
-2756 AGASERS
+2756 
-2763 GSTDSEGISRILQ
+2763 
-2776 DLVRRNGV
+2776 
-2784 SKVVDE
+2784 
-2790 NGEPR
+2790 
-2795 VVYHGTNRDFNIFKT
+2795 
-2810 KAGPRSQM
+2810 
-2818 VGDWDGVHFTNDLD
+2818 
-2832 QAQSIADSL
+2832 
-2841 ARREGGEPKVV
+2841 
-2852 EAYLLAENPTA
+2852 
-2863 FGQYRTKAQA
+2863 
-2873 EAKNHDSRLT
+2873 
-2883 ENNTG
+2883 
-2888 LQEWTV
+2888 
-2894 FSPTQIKS
+2894 
-2902 ATGNNGNFSPAN
+2902 AN
-2914 PDIRESR
+2914 PNILESR
-2921 SSGPAQWQ
+2921 SAGPVQWK

-3001 MRGVEMADF
+3001 MRGVGMADF

-3030 PQMEDGGSGLKTA
+3030 PQMPDGGSGLATA
-3043 DAQAYLAGLS
+3043 DARAYLAGLS

-3095 YKHYVLLQRE
+3095 YKHYVPLQRE

-3164 LAVSNPN
+3164 LAASNPN
-3171 PDFWKI
+3171 PDFWKLNE
-3177 DDAPKE
+3177 APKE
-3183 RVVETIGGQDQ
+3183 RVVNNVALYNVLDANGNKVADFTRMDEAERMARSMGGE
-3194 VVERTVPSFRTQEN
+3194 VEQTWGDRVQERIVPGFKNQEN

-3218 HFVIFNEREPR
+3218 HFVVFNEREPR
-3229 AMRMAQS
+3229 ALRMAQS

-3249 TVAGKVTRYFA
+3249 TVAGKATRYFA
-3260 AINTQYNPIFGIINL
+3260 SINTQYNPIFGVINL

-3354 AIAKEIRS
+3354 AIAKEIKA
-3362 MDRNVAFKAAGA
+3362 MDRNVAFKATGA

-3464 LGSMQALLLASA
+3464 LGSMQAMLLASA

-3517 RIPVEFV
+3517 RIPTEFV